1 MNAFDFLGQER
12 IDALKKGGMSDI
24 EIRDYAKN
32 KWLGEQNTPK
42 VTDEPSLNI
51 QNYDENLTNQ
61 ATTDKPAK
69 PQIEA
74 SDAAAQEKDAFSKLG
89 DEIINEINPRASEPR
104 VQNLGADGL
113 PIPQAPIANETASE
127 KSFFQDAYDAVEG
140 FVKGAK
146 KTAKAV
152 YEDSIFGDYGTG
164 AGKDDKAKVDI
175 AKAQNTNGLISTL
188 LQSDDEKAAER
199 KKLQS
204 DYDEIAKK
212 YGYDLGAIVKGENI
226 YFGKT
231 AENGEIKTL
240 DVTPSFTNQIA
251 ANKGEILGSIGA
263 GFLPGGLA
271 AKVGYSAI
279 GAGAGAMRDRAAR
292 SEALGREVDTADM
305 IKRGL
310 QASADDLAAAAVIG
324 GVVKGAQAAYRP
336 ALNATKAT
344 VKAAGDI
351 ADKMPLANLAK
362 NTLKGLPTA
371 NVEGGLNAIK
381 ANSGSAAEE
390 MLQRGE
396 RVGGYSVDNDNLTDL
411 AAIADKPIKFVKE
424 HLAKTADKLRLDAVS
439 EFINNAE
446 GMSVKQKKILDL
458 GLSDTGSVDRILNA
472 VRTDKTGK
480 SAENLAALAKSDVEA
495 LRQIL
500 PSDGEPIK
508 GELSGTLKEYFARV
522 KDDFGAAEDDIAAKL
537 AGKKT
542 TLNSDAIE
550 AAKKEMEKNA
560 DVFYSSAANEKL
572 YETLDGLKNKDFTF
586 EELRNIKTAF
596 NRRATQIYSKENGY
610 FTKVDTSNVGKIID
624 DALLRLLD
632 DDKPL
637 KELYLN
643 ELKKYS
649 RMKRIEDNKIF
660 KNMLDE
666 NIDEY
671 EALDLVLKA
680 VGSQGDLYN
689 GLTKELNKEE
699 LERFES
705 RLLNSAFKSQI
716 WEVGKGEVKTP
727 VFDGVGLEEILRKLP
742 IKSPKAAQ
750 IKDAMTDMAT
760 ARRNVA
766 AVLVK
771 LDESASKAIRPRA
784 GIATTAEGA
793 AKALWINVLKQK
805 AFKYIG
811 KLGDDAALEYHLQEA
826 LKALKLGESLK
837 SVKQNLKN
845 SGIDERVA
853 DAVNTSVKEFEYLS
867 KKMDTSVKFG
877 ENLAKTNP
885 NLYQGLMEYRA
896 IDMPNADVLAYERV
910 ASEVKAKDDIG
921 GEGWT
926 MTDGGAAKTDYVV
939 KTDLAPNARDLSK
952 ITTDEISA
960 DLEYLAGK
968 HPEIFDKP
976 SDVFRL
982 IKEIK
987 ENPTHFFT
995 NNKLDYALIV
1005 NRLENRKIGKLAIDK
1020 QSGEVRHATKVKD
1033 KDLRRL
1039 AKVSKEKSGNTGI
1052 IQTFARS
1059 GSELENRGLGY
1070 QDELIISQ
1078 KGNLVN
1084 EKDDGLRN
1092 SISDI
1097 GDNASRASGRRPSK
1111 ELQIADNFLRPLEL
1125 LKNGDKAGAGKAL
1138 EEALR
1143 EAAKEY
1149 YGQREIG
1156 KSLLYALKPRVW
1168 TEADIKTI
1176 TGDVFAEISKARKR
1190 IENEFNIAPI
1200 KEFGT
1205 NYAEFYRDGDGAIRK
1220 LLKEKNGQ
1228 VAGAFYRKELGDID
1242 LVWGKVWQDE
1252 KGALQGYGLAKIEAK
1267 HPEINARILNDVI
1280 KLGKAEIR
1288 QNEAVRIEKDG
1299 YKIVLKSNWLG
1310 EKTPNKWIVTAYEK
1324 SGETP
1329 SISSDVFTK
1338 GDNLPSTAD
1347 EIIPQNEQNI
1357 AKSAFLKNGNLA
1369 EEENLS
1375 ALRAKIERENNITPI
1390 KDFGINYAE
1399 FYHDGV
1405 GAVNKL
1411 LAEKRGQVAGAFY
1424 RKELGDIDLVW
1435 GNEQIGLNKILSKH
1449 EGDFKE
1455 FGGVASG
1462 LEKIVK
1468 DGRIADK
1475 NGVLT
1480 IFCEQN
1486 GKTYAV
1492 GLSKGW
1498 FGEGDNKW
1506 VITAYEKKNLGGRNE
1521 TLSAYASLSGSKTP
1535 EPTAHNGIIPQNE
1548 NLIDKEILD
1557 DIRAWDDESV
1567 PNENY
1572 AKQIIE
1578 KDGEE
1583 YHVTDKNHNNFSL
1596 EELKDKDNY
1605 TLWGGVVNQ
1614 KMSGKEIKE
1623 FFAKAD
1629 NDIMSEENLAK
1640 GANDGN
1646 QERGRQSGG
1655 DIYRRGNTE
1664 IRGQREG
1671 RSSDDVVSKQ
1681 DGRDDVGGIRG
1692 VNQEAGARSELANDN
1707 PHSLS
1712 SDGDAYADAGGRLP
1726 RGDELR
1732 DRRIHAGYDT
1742 KNAGVDEGGRQA
1754 RVKPED
1760 ERLRS
1765 PFEDFTAKIDENLDL
1780 SKLKEPTKGKDAFSS
1795 ALNEAKILTPSEAAR
1810 VKDYH
1815 IDAPRSYGGEIER
1828 LNENIEAITTL
1839 KELEKSGA
1847 IPTKEQ
1853 QEILSRYNG
1862 WGGLSQAFDENN
1874 PKLGMRSK
1882 AFLDT
1887 LSDEEL
1893 QSAKSSVN
1901 SSFYTPHD
1909 VVERI
1914 YDQIERLGFKGGE
1927 VLEPSV
1933 GIGNFFGLMPR
1944 NLKDASNLT
1953 GVEID
1958 NLTARI
1964 ARKLYPNAQIINE
1977 GYQKFN
1983 PIKKYD
1989 LVISNPPFSSSPIY
2003 DNVRKNLNG
2012 LNMHSYFALKNL
2024 ELTKENGLNV
2034 LVVTHSLADSK
2045 EGFLRSEIDRL
2056 SKIVSAVRLPSN
2068 GFKDTATVTDVFFL
2082 VKRSDE
2088 EIAKGIRGGELNEQ
2102 FLNLAETV
2110 DKNGN
2115 EIEINGLFANN
2126 PRLVMGDSVLQ
2137 SGRFGDE
2144 VAVKIDNRYELAGR
2158 MKRALDETD
2167 ISGVSL
2173 NKGEIVSEPQ
2183 RLIKAYEKY
2192 GTAKGSVFE
2201 HNGKFYKKRGEYET
2215 DELKEY
2221 ELLNLGKDTVEYS
2234 SAYQKRLPERLEEA
2248 KKIVKAV
2255 DGLRETLFKLKS
2267 GELSGDLSDGEL
2279 GKLRSEL
2286 GKRYA
2291 DFKKDFGY
2299 ISNPKIA
2306 KIYEGDPT
2314 YSHLSALEKG
2324 YKREKINGKI
2334 VESAD
2339 RADIFSK
2346 RVLTPYVKP
2355 AKASSIEDAT
2365 KISLNEYGRIDYE
2378 RIGSLLG
2385 KDADAVKK
2393 EILDKKLGFLD
2404 ENGNI
2409 VEKDEF
2415 LSGNVKQKLARLEA
2429 NNEDGSL
2436 SGGIEEIKKVI
2447 PQDIQTA
2454 DIGINAGANWIPKD
2468 VYQKFMRENI
2478 GSDGLTYDKWNGWKV
2493 DGYSTGAADA
2503 NFGVIGEYKQVSAAD
2518 VWEAAMNNT
2527 FLNMDKSVKNASG
2540 VTQTL
2545 RDEKGNLAVKNAIR
2559 DVKRAFEEFVLN
2571 DDEINKR
2578 VGKIYNDLFNTDVLK
2593 SYDGSYLTLPG
2604 KNENINLRT
2613 HQSNAVSRII
2623 TQNNT
2628 LLDHTVGT
2636 GKTYTMISAAME
2648 LRRLKLANKP
2658 LIVAPKAVVEQWG
2671 KEFATLYPN
2680 ANVLTITEF
2689 DAASRKKTVASIS
2702 AGDWDAVILSHDNF
2716 GMLKIKPETEARF
2729 INEEIKELEAYL
2741 TQAKRDGET
2750 GRINVKGLQQSLD
2763 NRRAKLEAINS
2774 AMDKDEAYFEDLG
2787 VDALFVDEAHMYK
2800 NLGFYTK
2807 MNRIKGLG
2815 NAKGSQRAND
2825 MFNKTRILNENGKK
2839 IVFATGTPIVNTI
2852 AELYTMQRY
2861 LGLNELNR
2869 LGITNFDEWAKLY
2882 GKVESNFEIT
2892 PLGKYELK
2900 ERFSS
2905 FVNLPELVKK
2915 YGYFADSID
2924 GNDVKAALESEGK
2937 NFAPP
2942 VEKIRV
2948 LAGRS
2953 KDQTEYMKL
2962 LDERYEALKQKSGK
2976 PQKGDDN
2983 ALSITNDAKKASL
2996 DMRLIDPLA
3005 PDFEGS
3011 KVNLAVKNAIKIYRR
3026 FQGVKGTQLICC
3038 DLSTPKLSQKT
3049 RAKLEALKDKALK
3062 GDEEAA
3068 LKLEEYA
3075 DEGVSLEDSFSVYE
3089 DMREKLIKGGVKE
3102 DEIAFIHDYD
3112 TDVKRKELFEKVN
3125 SGDIRIVFGSTKKI
3139 GTGVNIQKRITALHN
3154 LDVPWTPADL
3164 IQRVGRVERQGNELL
3179 GKIENFN
3186 VKVFDYATENMLDA
3200 MNWQTI
3206 ETKLKFINQLKKG
3219 ESAKRTAED
3228 LSDDVVDAA
3237 TMKALASGNPDIL
3250 KEIELRREIDELNA
3264 DRIRWHKANAAV
3276 NDRAG
3281 YLARQIESLP
3291 GLIADIGKDADS
3303 ILPKDEKN
3311 FFTVG
3316 GKSYEAKQ
3324 REKALTDI
3332 NDALKR
3338 LGENKS
3344 AKIGEYRG
3352 FDVVARKIYLGKY
3365 KISLQNNS
3373 VYELSDDIGL
3383 ATSGFFT
3390 RLDNALN
3397 SVSKE
3402 LNAKKAL
3409 IPAYKKEL
3417 GGLKGA
3423 LKPWGRENELRM
3435 LNKRH
3440 DEIMLRLK
3448 EKE

>member
-1 MNAFDFLGQER
+1 MNAFEFLGQER

-74 SDAAAQEKDAFSKLG
+74 SDAAAQKKDSFSKLG
-89 DEIINEINPRASEPR
+89 DEIINEINPRASEPQA
-104 VQNLGADGL
+104 QNLGADGL
-113 PIPQAPIANETASE
+113 PIPQAPIASETASE

-226 YFGKT
+226 YFVKT

-344 VKAAGDI
+344 LKTADYI
-351 ADKMPLANLAK
+351 ADKIPLVNLAK
-362 NTLKGLPTA
+362 NTLKGIPTA

-381 ANSGSAAEE
+381 SHSRSVAEE

-396 RVGGYSVDNDNLTDL
+396 RVGGYSVDNNNLTDL

-424 HLAKTADKLRLDAVS
+424 HLAKTADKLRLDGVS

-446 GMSVKQKKILDL
+446 GMNVKQKKILDL
-458 GLSDTGSVDRILNA
+458 GLSDTGSAGNILNA
-472 VRTDKTGK
+472 IRADKTGK

-495 LRQIL
+495 IKQIL
-500 PSDGEPIK
+500 PSDGEIAK
-508 GELSGTLKEYFARV
+508 GELSGTLREFFARV
-522 KDDFGAAEDDIAAKL
+522 KDEFGAMEDDISAKL

-542 TLNSDAIE
+542 TLNSDAID
-550 AAKKEMEKNA
+550 AAKKQMDENT
-560 DVFYSSAANEKL
+560 DVFYNADANEKL
-572 YETLDGLKNKDFTF
+572 YKILDGLKNKEFDFNEF
-586 EELRNIKTAF
+586 REFKKSF
-596 NRRATQIYSKENGY
+596 NRQANQIYSKENGY

-624 DALLRLLD
+624 DALFRLLD
-632 DDKPL
+632 NDKPL
-637 KELYLN
+637 KELYLK

-649 RMKRIEDNKIF
+649 EMKNIEAKETF
-660 KNMLDE
+660 QKMLDE
-666 NIDEY
+666 NIDEDKV
-671 EALDLVLKA
+671 LDLILSAEK
-680 VGSQGDLYN
+680 SQGDLYN
-689 GLTKELNKEE
+689 AFVKNLNKEE
-699 LERFES
+699 LERFEG
-705 RLLNSAFKSQI
+705 RILNSAFKSQI

-727 VFDGVGLEEILRKLP
+727 VFDGIGLEEILRKLP

-750 IKDAMTDMAT
+750 IKDAMMDMAI

-766 AVLVK
+766 EVLVA
-771 LDESASKAIRPRA
+771 LDKSASTAIRPRA

-867 KKMDTSVKFG
+867 KKMDTNVKFG

-896 IDMPNADVLAYERV
+896 IDMPKWDVGAYNGRA
-910 ASEVKAKDDIG
+910 ASQ
-921 GEGWT
+921 
-926 MTDGGAAKTDYVV
+926 AAKPEIYEGDGII
-939 KTDLAPNARDLSK
+939 DFSSK
-952 ITTDEISA
+952 IDDDFLRDVKNENLIAGESANKPNFGLGQSGATKSDLNVKVSVEDWVRELSEINNNELSA
-960 DLEYLAGK
+960 NLFVLQNK
-968 HPEIFDKP
+968 HPELFKKP
-976 SDVFRL
+976 ADVYRL
-982 IKEIK
+982 LIEV
-987 ENPTHFFT
+987 EYNRTYFF
-995 NNKLDYALIV
+995 KMIRPDMALMAKILKDGSLAKMAV
-1005 NRLENRKIGKLAIDK
+1005 VKDNGKIGHL
-1020 QSGEVRHATKVKD
+1020 TKSTNKNELD
-1033 KDLRRL
+1033 RLRRINNEEL
-1039 AKVSKEKSGNTGI
+1039 GA
-1052 IQTFARS
+1052 
-1059 GSELENRGLGY
+1059 GSPAPALRRAEN
-1070 QDELIISQ
+1070 I
-1078 KGNLVN
+1078 
-1084 EKDDGLRN
+1084 
-1092 SISDI
+1092 
-1097 GDNASRASGRRPSK
+1097 SGRTDGDGANAHS
-1111 ELQIADNFLRPLEL
+1111 LADESIIPQNEQKVAKSAF
-1125 LKNGDKAGAGKAL
+1125 LKNGNLA
-1138 EEALR
+1138 EEENLSALR
-1143 EAAKEY
+1143 AKIE
-1149 YGQREIG
+1149 RENN
-1156 KSLLYALKPRVW
+1156 
-1168 TEADIKTI
+1168 I
-1176 TGDVFAEISKARKR
+1176 T
-1190 IENEFNIAPI
+1190 PI
-1200 KEFGT
+1200 KDFGT
-1205 NYAEFYRDGDGAIRK
+1205 NYAEFYRDGVGAVNK
-1220 LLKEKNGQ
+1220 LLAEKRGQ

-1252 KGALQGYGLAKIEAK
+1252 KGALQGYGLSKIEAK
-1267 HPEINARILNDVI
+1267 HPEINARILDDVI

-1288 QNEAVRIEKDG
+1288 RNEAVRIEKDG

-1357 AKSAFLKNGNLA
+1357 AKSAFLKNGNLT

-1390 KDFGINYAE
+1390 KDFGTNYAE
-1399 FYHDGV
+1399 FYRDGV

-1424 RKELGDIDLVW
+1424 RKELGDITLPW
-1435 GNEQIGLNKILSKH
+1435 GEVGTGKSDGWGLAKIEKFHPEVLGKLDELIKTLPIKKETDGRFQLENEIYKIGIR
-1449 EGDFKE
+1449 KE
-1455 FGGVASG
+1455 F
-1462 LEKIVK
+1462 
-1468 DGRIADK
+1468 DGYK
-1475 NGVLT
+1475 QNWVLT
-1480 IFCEQN
+1480 AF
-1486 GKTYAV
+1486 
-1492 GLSKGW
+1492 
-1498 FGEGDNKW
+1498 
-1506 VITAYEKKNLGGRNE
+1506 EKD
-1521 TLSAYASLSGSKTP
+1521 SAFASRTDFSKTP
-1535 EPTAHNGIIPQNE
+1535 IKAGAKTAAPSDERIILRNE
-1548 NLIDKEILD
+1548 NLINKEILG

-1583 YHVTDKNHNNFSL
+1583 YHITDRNHNNFSL

-1605 TLWGGVVNQ
+1605 TLWGGVVKQ

-1655 DIYRRGNTE
+1655 DSYRRGNTE
-1664 IRGQREG
+1664 IRGQRES

-1692 VNQEAGARSELANDN
+1692 ANQEAGARSELANDN

-1712 SDGDAYADAGGRLP
+1712 SYGDAYADAGGRLP

-1765 PFEDFTAKIDENLDL
+1765 SFEDFTAKIDENLDL

-1914 YDQIERLGFKGGE
+1914 YDQVERLGFKGGE

-1983 PIKKYD
+1983 PMKKYD

-2102 FLNLAETV
+2102 FLNLAKTV

-2201 HNGKFYKKRGEYET
+2201 HNGKFYKKRGKYET

-2255 DGLRETLFKLKS
+2255 DGLREILFKLKS

-2924 GNDVKAALESEGK
+2924 GNDVKSALEREGK
-2937 NFAPP
+2937 NFTPP

>member
-1 MNAFDFLGQER
+1 MNAFEFLGQER

-74 SDAAAQEKDAFSKLG
+74 SDAAAQKKDSFSKLG
-89 DEIINEINPRASEPR
+89 DEIINEINPRASEPQA
-104 VQNLGADGL
+104 QNLGADGL
-113 PIPQAPIANETASE
+113 PIPQAPIASETASE

-226 YFGKT
+226 YFVKT

-344 VKAAGDI
+344 LKTADYI
-351 ADKMPLANLAK
+351 ADKIPLVNLAK
-362 NTLKGLPTA
+362 NTLKGIPTA

-381 ANSGSAAEE
+381 SHSRSVAEE

-424 HLAKTADKLRLDAVS
+424 HLAKTADKLRLDGVS

-446 GMSVKQKKILDL
+446 GMNVKQKKILDL
-458 GLSDTGSVDRILNA
+458 GLSDTGSAGNILNA
-472 VRTDKTGK
+472 IRADKTGK

-495 LRQIL
+495 IKQIL
-500 PSDGEPIK
+500 PSDGEIAK
-508 GELSGTLKEYFARV
+508 GELSGTLREFFARV
-522 KDDFGAAEDDIAAKL
+522 KDEFGAMEDDISAKL

-542 TLNSDAIE
+542 TLNSDAID
-550 AAKKEMEKNA
+550 AAKKQMDENT
-560 DVFYSSAANEKL
+560 DVFYNADANEKL
-572 YETLDGLKNKDFTF
+572 YKILDGLKNKEFDFNEF
-586 EELRNIKTAF
+586 REFKKSF
-596 NRRATQIYSKENGY
+596 NRQANQIYSKENGY

-624 DALLRLLD
+624 DALFRLLD
-632 DDKPL
+632 NDKPL
-637 KELYLN
+637 KELYLK

-649 RMKRIEDNKIF
+649 EMKNIEAKETF
-660 KNMLDE
+660 QKMLDE
-666 NIDEY
+666 NIDEDKV
-671 EALDLVLKA
+671 LDLILSAEK
-680 VGSQGDLYN
+680 SQGDLYN
-689 GLTKELNKEE
+689 AFVKNLNKEE
-699 LERFES
+699 LERFEG
-705 RLLNSAFKSQI
+705 RILNSAFKSQI

-727 VFDGVGLEEILRKLP
+727 VFDGIGLEEILRKLP

-750 IKDAMTDMAT
+750 IKDAMMDMAI

-766 AVLVK
+766 EVLVK
-771 LDESASKAIRPRA
+771 LDESASTAIRPRA

-1070 QDELIISQ
+1070 QDELIIPQ

-1176 TGDVFAEISKARKR
+1176 AGDVFAEISKARKG

-1205 NYAEFYRDGDGAIRK
+1205 
-1220 LLKEKNGQ
+1220 
-1228 VAGAFYRKELGDID
+1228 
-1242 LVWGKVWQDE
+1242 
-1252 KGALQGYGLAKIEAK
+1252 
-1267 HPEINARILNDVI
+1267 
-1280 KLGKAEIR
+1280 
-1288 QNEAVRIEKDG
+1288 
-1299 YKIVLKSNWLG
+1299 
-1310 EKTPNKWIVTAYEK
+1310 
-1324 SGETP
+1324 
-1329 SISSDVFTK
+1329 
-1338 GDNLPSTAD
+1338 
-1347 EIIPQNEQNI
+1347 
-1357 AKSAFLKNGNLA
+1357 
-1369 EEENLS
+1369 
-1375 ALRAKIERENNITPI
+1375 
-1390 KDFGINYAE
+1390 NYAE

-1424 RKELGDIDLVW
+1424 REELGDIDLVW

-1475 NGVLT
+1475 DGVLT
-1480 IFCEQN
+1480 IFREQN

-1492 GLSKGW
+1492 GLSKRR

-1548 NLIDKEILD
+1548 NLIDKEILG

-1583 YHVTDKNHNNFSL
+1583 YHITDKNHNNFSL

-1655 DIYRRGNTE
+1655 DSYRRGNTE

-1853 QEILSRYNG
+1853 QEVLSRYNG

-1914 YDQIERLGFKGGE
+1914 YDQVERLGFKGGE

-2201 HNGKFYKKRGEYET
+2201 HNGKFYKKRGKYET

-2306 KIYEGDPT
+2306 KIYESDPT

-2334 VESAD
+2334 VESAG

-2527 FLNMDKSVKNASG
+2527 FLNMDKSVKNANG

>member
-1 MNAFDFLGQER
+1 MNAFEFLGQER

-51 QNYDENLTNQ
+51 KNYDENLTNQ

-74 SDAAAQEKDAFSKLG
+74 SDAAAQKKDSFSKLG
-89 DEIINEINPRASEPR
+89 DEIINEINPRASEPQ

-226 YFGKT
+226 YFVKT

-279 GAGAGAMRDRAAR
+279 GAGAGAMRDRAAG

-344 VKAAGDI
+344 LKTADYI
-351 ADKMPLANLAK
+351 ADKIPLVNLAK
-362 NTLKGLPTA
+362 NTLKGIPTA

-381 ANSGSAAEE
+381 SHSRSVAEE

-424 HLAKTADKLRLDAVS
+424 HLAKTADKLRLDGVS

-446 GMSVKQKKILDL
+446 GMNVKQKKILDL
-458 GLSDTGSVDRILNA
+458 GLSDTGSAGNILNA
-472 VRTDKTGK
+472 IRADKTGK

-495 LRQIL
+495 IKQIL
-500 PSDGEPIK
+500 PSDGEIAK
-508 GELSGTLKEYFARV
+508 GELSGTLREFFARV
-522 KDDFGAAEDDIAAKL
+522 KDEFGAMEDDISAKL

-542 TLNSDAIE
+542 TLNSDAID
-550 AAKKEMEKNA
+550 AAKKQMDENT
-560 DVFYSSAANEKL
+560 DVFYNADANEKL
-572 YETLDGLKNKDFTF
+572 YKILDGLKNKEFDFNEF
-586 EELRNIKTAF
+586 REFKKSF
-596 NRRATQIYSKENGY
+596 NRQANQIYSKENGY

-624 DALLRLLD
+624 DALFRLLD
-632 DDKPL
+632 NDKPL
-637 KELYLN
+637 KELYLK

-649 RMKRIEDNKIF
+649 EMKNIEAKETF
-660 KNMLDE
+660 QKMLDE
-666 NIDEY
+666 NIDEDKV
-671 EALDLVLKA
+671 LDLILSAEK
-680 VGSQGDLYN
+680 SQGDLYN
-689 GLTKELNKEE
+689 AFVKNLNKEE
-699 LERFES
+699 LERFEG
-705 RLLNSAFKSQI
+705 RILNSAFKSQI

-727 VFDGVGLEEILRKLP
+727 VFDGIGLEEILRKLP

-750 IKDAMTDMAT
+750 IKDAMMDMAI

-766 AVLVK
+766 EVLVA
-771 LDESASKAIRPRA
+771 LDKSASTAIRPRA

-867 KKMDTSVKFG
+867 KKMDTNVKFG

-896 IDMPNADVLAYERV
+896 IDMPKWDVGAYNGRA
-910 ASEVKAKDDIG
+910 ASQ
-921 GEGWT
+921 
-926 MTDGGAAKTDYVV
+926 AAKPEIYEGDGII
-939 KTDLAPNARDLSK
+939 DFSSK
-952 ITTDEISA
+952 IDDDFLRDVKNENLIAGESANKPNFGLGQSGATKSDLNVKVSVEDWVRELSEINNNELSA
-960 DLEYLAGK
+960 NLFVLQNK
-968 HPEIFDKP
+968 HPELFKKP
-976 SDVFRL
+976 ADVYRL
-982 IKEIK
+982 LIEVKN
-987 ENPTHFFT
+987 NPTYFFK
-995 NNKLDYALIV
+995 NNRPDMALMAKILKDGSLAKMAV
-1005 NRLENRKIGKLAIDK
+1005 VKDNGKIGHL
-1020 QSGEVRHATKVKD
+1020 TKSTNKNELD
-1033 KDLRRL
+1033 RLRRVNNEEL
-1039 AKVSKEKSGNTGI
+1039 GA
-1052 IQTFARS
+1052 
-1059 GSELENRGLGY
+1059 GSPAPALRRAEN
-1070 QDELIISQ
+1070 I
-1078 KGNLVN
+1078 
-1084 EKDDGLRN
+1084 
-1092 SISDI
+1092 
-1097 GDNASRASGRRPSK
+1097 SGR
-1111 ELQIADNFLRPLEL
+1111 
-1125 LKNGDKAGAGKAL
+1125 
-1138 EEALR
+1138 
-1143 EAAKEY
+1143 
-1149 YGQREIG
+1149 
-1156 KSLLYALKPRVW
+1156 
-1168 TEADIKTI
+1168 T
-1176 TGDVFAEISKARKR
+1176 
-1190 IENEFNIAPI
+1190 
-1200 KEFGT
+1200 
-1205 NYAEFYRDGDGAIRK
+1205 DGDGA
-1220 LLKEKNGQ
+1220 
-1228 VAGAFYRKELGDID
+1228 
-1242 LVWGKVWQDE
+1242 
-1252 KGALQGYGLAKIEAK
+1252 
-1267 HPEINARILNDVI
+1267 NAHSL
-1280 KLGKAEIR
+1280 
-1288 QNEAVRIEKDG
+1288 
-1299 YKIVLKSNWLG
+1299 
-1310 EKTPNKWIVTAYEK
+1310 
-1324 SGETP
+1324 
-1329 SISSDVFTK
+1329 
-1338 GDNLPSTAD
+1338 AD
-1347 EIIPQNEQNI
+1347 ESIIPQNEQNI

-1462 LEKIVK
+1462 LGKIVK

-1480 IFCEQN
+1480 IFREQN

-1583 YHVTDKNHNNFSL
+1583 YHITDKNHNNFSL

-1605 TLWGGVVNQ
+1605 TLLGGVVNQ

-1655 DIYRRGNTE
+1655 DSYRRGNTE

-1914 YDQIERLGFKGGE
+1914 YDQVERLGFKGGE

-2102 FLNLAETV
+2102 FLNLAKTV

-2192 GTAKGSVFE
+2192 GTVKGSVFE

-2404 ENGNI
+2404 ENENI

-2882 GKVESNFEIT
+2882 GKVESDFEIT

-2937 NFAPP
+2937 NFTPP

>member
-1 MNAFDFLGQER
+1 MNAFEFLGQER

-104 VQNLGADGL
+104 AQNLGADGL

-324 GVVKGAQAAYRP
+324 GVVKGAQVAYRP

-522 KDDFGAAEDDIAAKL
+522 KDEFGAMEDDISAKL

-542 TLNSDAIE
+542 TLNSDAID

-845 SGIDERVA
+845 IGIDERVA

-1070 QDELIISQ
+1070 QDELIIPQ

-1176 TGDVFAEISKARKR
+1176 AGDVFAEISKARKG

-1205 NYAEFYRDGDGAIRK
+1205 NYAEFY
-1220 LLKEKNGQ
+1220 
-1228 VAGAFYRKELGDID
+1228 
-1242 LVWGKVWQDE
+1242 
-1252 KGALQGYGLAKIEAK
+1252 
-1267 HPEINARILNDVI
+1267 
-1280 KLGKAEIR
+1280 
-1288 QNEAVRIEKDG
+1288 
-1299 YKIVLKSNWLG
+1299 
-1310 EKTPNKWIVTAYEK
+1310 
-1324 SGETP
+1324 
-1329 SISSDVFTK
+1329 
-1338 GDNLPSTAD
+1338 
-1347 EIIPQNEQNI
+1347 
-1357 AKSAFLKNGNLA
+1357 
-1369 EEENLS
+1369 
-1375 ALRAKIERENNITPI
+1375 
-1390 KDFGINYAE
+1390 
-1399 FYHDGV
+1399 HDGI

-1435 GNEQIGLNKILSKH
+1435 GNEQIGLNKILSKR

-1475 NGVLT
+1475 DGVLT
-1480 IFCEQN
+1480 IFREEN

-1492 GLSKGW
+1492 GLSKRR

-1583 YHVTDKNHNNFSL
+1583 YHITDKNHNNFSL

-1605 TLWGGVVNQ
+1605 TLWGGGVNQ

-1655 DIYRRGNTE
+1655 DSYRRGNTE

-1692 VNQEAGARSELANDN
+1692 ANQEAGARSELANDN

-1732 DRRIHAGYDT
+1732 NRRIHAGYDT

-1760 ERLRS
+1760 ERPRS
-1765 PFEDFTAKIDENLDL
+1765 LFEDFTAKIDENLDL
-1780 SKLKEPTKGKDAFSS
+1780 SKLEEPTKGKDAFSS

-1815 IDAPRSYGGEIER
+1815 IDTPRSYGGEIER

-1909 VVERI
+1909 IVERI
-1914 YDQIERLGFKGGE
+1914 YDQVERLGFKGGE

-2034 LVVTHSLADSK
+2034 LVVTHSLADGK
-2045 EGFLRSEIDRL
+2045 DGFLRSEIDRL

-2102 FLNLAETV
+2102 FLNLAKTV

-2404 ENGNI
+2404 ENENI

-2937 NFAPP
+2937 NFTPP

-2996 DMRLIDPLA
+2996 DMRLIEPLA

-3281 YLARQIESLP
+3281 YLTRQIESLP
-3291 GLIADIGKDADS
+3291 GLIADIEKDADS

>member
-1 MNAFDFLGQER
+1 MNAFEFLGQER

-42 VTDEPSLNI
+42 VTDGPSLNI

-74 SDAAAQEKDAFSKLG
+74 SDAAAQEKDAVSKLG
-89 DEIINEINPRASEPR
+89 DEIINEINPRASEPQA
-104 VQNLGADGL
+104 QNLGADGL

-240 DVTPSFTNQIA
+240 DFTPSFTNQIA

-351 ADKMPLANLAK
+351 ADKIPLVNLAK
-362 NTLKGLPTA
+362 NTLKGIPTA

-381 ANSGSAAEE
+381 SHSRSVADE

-424 HLAKTADKLRLDAVS
+424 HLAKTADKLRLDGVS

-446 GMSVKQKKILDL
+446 GMNVKQKKILDL
-458 GLSDTGSVDRILNA
+458 GLSDTGSAGNLLSA
-472 VRTDKTGK
+472 VRADKTGK

-522 KDDFGAAEDDIAAKL
+522 KDDFGAAEDDIAARL
-537 AGKKT
+537 GDKKT
-542 TLNSDAIE
+542 TLNSDAID

-560 DVFYSSAANEKL
+560 DVFYNADANEKL

-867 KKMDTSVKFG
+867 KKMDTNVKFG

-885 NLYQGLMEYRA
+885 NLYQWLMEYRA
-896 IDMPNADVLAYERV
+896 IDMPKWDVGAYNGRA
-910 ASEVKAKDDIG
+910 ASQ
-921 GEGWT
+921 
-926 MTDGGAAKTDYVV
+926 AAKPEIYEGDGII
-939 KTDLAPNARDLSK
+939 DFSSK
-952 ITTDEISA
+952 IDDDFLRDVKNENLIAGESANKPNFGLGQSGATKSDLNVKVSVEDWVRELSEINNNELSA
-960 DLEYLAGK
+960 NLFVLQNK
-968 HPEIFDKP
+968 HPELFKKP
-976 SDVFRL
+976 ADVYRL
-982 IKEIK
+982 LIEVKN
-987 ENPTHFFT
+987 NPTYFFK
-995 NNKLDYALIV
+995 NNRPDMALMAKILKDGSLAKMAV
-1005 NRLENRKIGKLAIDK
+1005 VKDNGKIGHL
-1020 QSGEVRHATKVKD
+1020 TKSTNKNELD
-1033 KDLRRL
+1033 RLRRVNNEEL
-1039 AKVSKEKSGNTGI
+1039 GA
-1052 IQTFARS
+1052 
-1059 GSELENRGLGY
+1059 GSPAPALRRAEN
-1070 QDELIISQ
+1070 I
-1078 KGNLVN
+1078 
-1084 EKDDGLRN
+1084 
-1092 SISDI
+1092 
-1097 GDNASRASGRRPSK
+1097 SGR
-1111 ELQIADNFLRPLEL
+1111 
-1125 LKNGDKAGAGKAL
+1125 
-1138 EEALR
+1138 
-1143 EAAKEY
+1143 
-1149 YGQREIG
+1149 
-1156 KSLLYALKPRVW
+1156 
-1168 TEADIKTI
+1168 T
-1176 TGDVFAEISKARKR
+1176 
-1190 IENEFNIAPI
+1190 
-1200 KEFGT
+1200 
-1205 NYAEFYRDGDGAIRK
+1205 DGDGA
-1220 LLKEKNGQ
+1220 
-1228 VAGAFYRKELGDID
+1228 
-1242 LVWGKVWQDE
+1242 
-1252 KGALQGYGLAKIEAK
+1252 
-1267 HPEINARILNDVI
+1267 NAHSL
-1280 KLGKAEIR
+1280 
-1288 QNEAVRIEKDG
+1288 
-1299 YKIVLKSNWLG
+1299 
-1310 EKTPNKWIVTAYEK
+1310 
-1324 SGETP
+1324 
-1329 SISSDVFTK
+1329 
-1338 GDNLPSTAD
+1338 AD
-1347 EIIPQNEQNI
+1347 ESIIPQNEQKV
-1357 AKSAFLKNGNLA
+1357 AKSAFLKNGNLT

-1390 KDFGINYAE
+1390 KDFGTNYAE

-1411 LAEKRGQVAGAFY
+1411 LVEKRGQVAGAFY

-1480 IFCEQN
+1480 IFREQN

-1548 NLIDKEILD
+1548 NLIDKEILG

-1572 AKQIIE
+1572 AKQSIE

-1583 YHVTDKNHNNFSL
+1583 YHITDKNHNNFSL

-1655 DIYRRGNTE
+1655 DSYRRGNTE

-1914 YDQIERLGFKGGE
+1914 YDQVERLGFKGGE

-2192 GTAKGSVFE
+2192 GTVKGSVFE

-2286 GKRYA
+2286 GRRYA

-2404 ENGNI
+2404 ENENI

-2415 LSGNVKQKLARLEA
+2415 LSGNVKQKLALLEA

-2937 NFAPP
+2937 NFTPP

-2996 DMRLIDPLA
+2996 DMRLIEPLA

-3281 YLARQIESLP
+3281 YLTRQIESLP
-3291 GLIADIGKDADS
+3291 GLIADIEKDADS

-3417 GGLKGA
+3417 GGLKGRFKA
-3423 LKPWGRENELRM
+3423 VGQR
-3435 LNKRH
+3435 KRIK
-3440 DEIMLRLK
+3440 DAK
-3448 EKE
+3448 

>member
-42 VTDEPSLNI
+42 VTDGLSLNI

-89 DEIINEINPRASEPR
+89 DEIINEINPRASEPQA
-104 VQNLGADGL
+104 QNLGADGL
-113 PIPQAPIANETASE
+113 PIPQAPIASETASE

-310 QASADDLAAAAVIG
+310 QAGADDLAAAAVIG

-336 ALNATKAT
+336 TLNATKAT
-344 VKAAGDI
+344 LKTADYI
-351 ADKMPLANLAK
+351 ADKMPLVNLAK
-362 NTLKGLPTA
+362 NTLKGIPTA

-522 KDDFGAAEDDIAAKL
+522 KDDFGAAEDDIAARL
-537 AGKKT
+537 GDKKT
-542 TLNSDAIE
+542 MLNSDAID
-550 AAKKEMEKNA
+550 AAKKEMEKNT

-632 DDKPL
+632 DDKTL

-1070 QDELIISQ
+1070 QDEFIIPQ

-1176 TGDVFAEISKARKR
+1176 AGDVFAEISKARKG

-1205 NYAEFYRDGDGAIRK
+1205 
-1220 LLKEKNGQ
+1220 
-1228 VAGAFYRKELGDID
+1228 
-1242 LVWGKVWQDE
+1242 
-1252 KGALQGYGLAKIEAK
+1252 
-1267 HPEINARILNDVI
+1267 
-1280 KLGKAEIR
+1280 
-1288 QNEAVRIEKDG
+1288 
-1299 YKIVLKSNWLG
+1299 
-1310 EKTPNKWIVTAYEK
+1310 
-1324 SGETP
+1324 
-1329 SISSDVFTK
+1329 
-1338 GDNLPSTAD
+1338 
-1347 EIIPQNEQNI
+1347 
-1357 AKSAFLKNGNLA
+1357 
-1369 EEENLS
+1369 
-1375 ALRAKIERENNITPI
+1375 
-1390 KDFGINYAE
+1390 NYAE

-1435 GNEQIGLNKILSKH
+1435 GNEQIGLNKILSKR

-1468 DGRIADK
+1468 EGRIADK
-1475 NGVLT
+1475 DGVLT
-1480 IFCEQN
+1480 IFREQN

-1583 YHVTDKNHNNFSL
+1583 YHITDKNHNNFSL

-1646 QERGRQSGG
+1646 QKRGRQSGG
-1655 DIYRRGNTE
+1655 DSYRRGNTE
-1664 IRGQREG
+1664 IRGQRES

-1692 VNQEAGARSELANDN
+1692 ANQEAGARSELANDN

-1732 DRRIHAGYDT
+1732 NRRIHAGYDT

-1760 ERLRS
+1760 ERPRS
-1765 PFEDFTAKIDENLDL
+1765 LFEDFTAKIDENLDL
-1780 SKLKEPTKGKDAFSS
+1780 SKLEEPTKGKDAFSS

-1815 IDAPRSYGGEIER
+1815 IDTPRSYGGEIER

-1914 YDQIERLGFKGGE
+1914 YDQVERLGFKGGE

-2034 LVVTHSLADSK
+2034 LVVTHSLADGK
-2045 EGFLRSEIDRL
+2045 DGFLRSEIDRL

-2102 FLNLAETV
+2102 FLNLAKTV

-2115 EIEINGLFANN
+2115 EMEINGLFANN

-2192 GTAKGSVFE
+2192 GTMKGSVFE
-2201 HNGKFYKKRGEYET
+2201 HNGKFYKKWGKYET

-2299 ISNPKIA
+2299 ISNPKIS

-2324 YKREKINGKI
+2324 YKREKIDGKI

-2385 KDADAVKK
+2385 KDADTVKK

-2404 ENGNI
+2404 ENENI

-2436 SGGIEEIKKVI
+2436 SDSIEEIKKVI

-2478 GSDGLTYDKWNGWKV
+2478 GGDGLTYDKWNGWKV

-2937 NFAPP
+2937 NFTPP

>member
-1 MNAFDFLGQER
+1 MNAFEFLGQER

-74 SDAAAQEKDAFSKLG
+74 SDAAAQKKDSFSKLG
-89 DEIINEINPRASEPR
+89 DEIINEINPRASEPQA
-104 VQNLGADGL
+104 QNLGADGL
-113 PIPQAPIANETASE
+113 PIPQAPIASETASE

-226 YFGKT
+226 YFVKT

-344 VKAAGDI
+344 LKTADYI
-351 ADKMPLANLAK
+351 ADKIPLVNLAK
-362 NTLKGLPTA
+362 NTLKGIPTA

-381 ANSGSAAEE
+381 SHSRSVAEE

-424 HLAKTADKLRLDAVS
+424 HLAKTADKLRLDGVS

-446 GMSVKQKKILDL
+446 GMNVKQKKILDL
-458 GLSDTGSVDRILNA
+458 GLSDTGSAGNILNA
-472 VRTDKTGK
+472 IRADKTGK

-495 LRQIL
+495 IKQIL

-522 KDDFGAAEDDIAAKL
+522 KDEFGAMEDDISAKL

-542 TLNSDAIE
+542 TLNSDAID
-550 AAKKEMEKNA
+550 AAKKQMDENT
-560 DVFYSSAANEKL
+560 DVFYNADANEKL
-572 YETLDGLKNKDFTF
+572 YKILDGLKNKEFDFNEF
-586 EELRNIKTAF
+586 REFKKSF
-596 NRRATQIYSKENGY
+596 NRQANQIYSKENGY

-624 DALLRLLD
+624 DALFRLLD
-632 DDKPL
+632 NDKPL
-637 KELYLN
+637 KELYLK

-649 RMKRIEDNKIF
+649 EMKNIEAKETF
-660 KNMLDE
+660 QKMLDE
-666 NIDEY
+666 NIDEDKV
-671 EALDLVLKA
+671 LDLILSAEK
-680 VGSQGDLYN
+680 SQGDLYN
-689 GLTKELNKEE
+689 AFVKNLNKEE
-699 LERFES
+699 LERFEG
-705 RLLNSAFKSQI
+705 RILNSAFKSQI

-727 VFDGVGLEEILRKLP
+727 VFDGIGLEEILRKLP

-750 IKDAMTDMAT
+750 IKDAMMDMAI

-766 AVLVK
+766 EVLVA
-771 LDESASKAIRPRA
+771 LDKSASTAIRPRA

-811 KLGDDAALEYHLQEA
+811 GLGNDAALEYHLQEA

-867 KKMDTSVKFG
+867 KKMDTNVKFG

-885 NLYQGLMEYRA
+885 NLYHGLMEYRA
-896 IDMPNADVLAYERV
+896 IDMPKWDAGAYNGRA
-910 ASEVKAKDDIG
+910 ASQ
-921 GEGWT
+921 
-926 MTDGGAAKTDYVV
+926 AAKPEIYEGDGII
-939 KTDLAPNARDLSK
+939 DFSSK
-952 ITTDEISA
+952 IDDDFLRDVKNENLISGESANKPNFGLGQSGATKSDLNVKVSVEDWVRELSEINNNELSA
-960 DLEYLAGK
+960 NLFVLQNK
-968 HPEIFDKP
+968 HPELFKKP
-976 SDVFRL
+976 ADVYRL
-982 IKEIK
+982 LNEVKN
-987 ENPTHFFT
+987 NPTYFFK
-995 NNKLDYALIV
+995 NNRPDMALMAKILKDGSLAKMAV
-1005 NRLENRKIGKLAIDK
+1005 VKDNGKIGHL
-1020 QSGEVRHATKVKD
+1020 TKSTNKNELD
-1033 KDLRRL
+1033 RLRRVNSEEL
-1039 AKVSKEKSGNTGI
+1039 GA
-1052 IQTFARS
+1052 
-1059 GSELENRGLGY
+1059 GSPAPALRRAEN
-1070 QDELIISQ
+1070 I
-1078 KGNLVN
+1078 
-1084 EKDDGLRN
+1084 
-1092 SISDI
+1092 
-1097 GDNASRASGRRPSK
+1097 SGR
-1111 ELQIADNFLRPLEL
+1111 
-1125 LKNGDKAGAGKAL
+1125 
-1138 EEALR
+1138 
-1143 EAAKEY
+1143 
-1149 YGQREIG
+1149 
-1156 KSLLYALKPRVW
+1156 
-1168 TEADIKTI
+1168 T
-1176 TGDVFAEISKARKR
+1176 
-1190 IENEFNIAPI
+1190 
-1200 KEFGT
+1200 
-1205 NYAEFYRDGDGAIRK
+1205 DGDGA
-1220 LLKEKNGQ
+1220 
-1228 VAGAFYRKELGDID
+1228 
-1242 LVWGKVWQDE
+1242 
-1252 KGALQGYGLAKIEAK
+1252 
-1267 HPEINARILNDVI
+1267 NAHSL
-1280 KLGKAEIR
+1280 
-1288 QNEAVRIEKDG
+1288 
-1299 YKIVLKSNWLG
+1299 
-1310 EKTPNKWIVTAYEK
+1310 
-1324 SGETP
+1324 
-1329 SISSDVFTK
+1329 
-1338 GDNLPSTAD
+1338 AD
-1347 EIIPQNEQNI
+1347 ESIIPQNEQNI

-1390 KDFGINYAE
+1390 KDFGTNYAE

-1411 LAEKRGQVAGAFY
+1411 LAEKKGQVAGAFY

-1468 DGRIADK
+1468 EGRIADK
-1475 NGVLT
+1475 DGVLT
-1480 IFCEQN
+1480 IFREQN

-1492 GLSKGW
+1492 GLSKRR

-1765 PFEDFTAKIDENLDL
+1765 PFEDFTAKIDKNLDL

-2088 EIAKGIRGGELNEQ
+2088 EIAKGIRGGELNER
-2102 FLNLAETV
+2102 FLNLAKTV

-2192 GTAKGSVFE
+2192 GTMKGSVFE
-2201 HNGKFYKKRGEYET
+2201 HNGKFYKKRGKYET

-2299 ISNPKIA
+2299 ISNPKIS

-2404 ENGNI
+2404 ENENI

-2937 NFAPP
+2937 NFTPP

-3324 REKALTDI
+3324 REKALADI

-3417 GGLKGA
+3417 GDLKGA

>member
-1 MNAFDFLGQER
+1 MNAFEFLGQER

-74 SDAAAQEKDAFSKLG
+74 SDAAAQKKDSFSKLG
-89 DEIINEINPRASEPR
+89 DEIINEINPRASEPQA
-104 VQNLGADGL
+104 QNLGADGL
-113 PIPQAPIANETASE
+113 PIPQAPIASETASE

-226 YFGKT
+226 YFVKT

-344 VKAAGDI
+344 LKTADYI
-351 ADKMPLANLAK
+351 ADKIPLVNLAK
-362 NTLKGLPTA
+362 NTLKGIPTA

-381 ANSGSAAEE
+381 SHSRSVAEE

-424 HLAKTADKLRLDAVS
+424 HLAKTADKLRLDGVS

-446 GMSVKQKKILDL
+446 GMNVKQKKILDL
-458 GLSDTGSVDRILNA
+458 GLSDTGSAGNILNA
-472 VRTDKTGK
+472 IRADKTGK

-495 LRQIL
+495 IKQIL
-500 PSDGEPIK
+500 PSDGEIAK
-508 GELSGTLKEYFARV
+508 GELSGTLREFFARV
-522 KDDFGAAEDDIAAKL
+522 KDEFGAMEDDISAKL

-542 TLNSDAIE
+542 TLNSDAID
-550 AAKKEMEKNA
+550 AAKKQMDENT
-560 DVFYSSAANEKL
+560 DVFYNADANEKL
-572 YETLDGLKNKDFTF
+572 YKILDGLKNKEFDFNEF
-586 EELRNIKTAF
+586 REFKKSF
-596 NRRATQIYSKENGY
+596 NRQANQIYSKENGY

-624 DALLRLLD
+624 DALFRLLD
-632 DDKPL
+632 NDKPL
-637 KELYLN
+637 KELYLK

-649 RMKRIEDNKIF
+649 EMKNIEAKETF
-660 KNMLDE
+660 QKMLDE
-666 NIDEY
+666 NIDEDKV
-671 EALDLVLKA
+671 LDLILSAEK
-680 VGSQGDLYN
+680 SQGDLYN
-689 GLTKELNKEE
+689 AFVKNLNKEE
-699 LERFES
+699 LERFEG
-705 RLLNSAFKSQI
+705 RILNSAFKSQI

-727 VFDGVGLEEILRKLP
+727 VFDGIGLEEILRKLP

-750 IKDAMTDMAT
+750 IKDAMMDMAI

-766 AVLVK
+766 EVLVA
-771 LDESASKAIRPRA
+771 LDKSASTAIRPRA

-867 KKMDTSVKFG
+867 KKMDTNVKFG

-896 IDMPNADVLAYERV
+896 IDMPKWDVGAYNGRA
-910 ASEVKAKDDIG
+910 ASQ
-921 GEGWT
+921 
-926 MTDGGAAKTDYVV
+926 AAKPEIYEGDGII
-939 KTDLAPNARDLSK
+939 DFSSK
-952 ITTDEISA
+952 IDDDFLRDVKNENLIAGESANKPNFGLGQSGATKSDLNVKVSVEDWVRELSEINNNELSA
-960 DLEYLAGK
+960 NLFVLQNK
-968 HPEIFDKP
+968 HPELFKKP
-976 SDVFRL
+976 ADVYRL
-982 IKEIK
+982 LIEVKN
-987 ENPTHFFT
+987 NPTYFFK
-995 NNKLDYALIV
+995 NNRPDMALMAKILKDGSLAKMAV
-1005 NRLENRKIGKLAIDK
+1005 VKDNGKIGHL
-1020 QSGEVRHATKVKD
+1020 TKSTNKNELD
-1033 KDLRRL
+1033 RLRRVNNEEL
-1039 AKVSKEKSGNTGI
+1039 GA
-1052 IQTFARS
+1052 
-1059 GSELENRGLGY
+1059 GSPAPALRRAEN
-1070 QDELIISQ
+1070 I
-1078 KGNLVN
+1078 
-1084 EKDDGLRN
+1084 
-1092 SISDI
+1092 
-1097 GDNASRASGRRPSK
+1097 SGR
-1111 ELQIADNFLRPLEL
+1111 
-1125 LKNGDKAGAGKAL
+1125 
-1138 EEALR
+1138 
-1143 EAAKEY
+1143 
-1149 YGQREIG
+1149 
-1156 KSLLYALKPRVW
+1156 
-1168 TEADIKTI
+1168 T
-1176 TGDVFAEISKARKR
+1176 
-1190 IENEFNIAPI
+1190 
-1200 KEFGT
+1200 
-1205 NYAEFYRDGDGAIRK
+1205 DGDGA
-1220 LLKEKNGQ
+1220 
-1228 VAGAFYRKELGDID
+1228 
-1242 LVWGKVWQDE
+1242 
-1252 KGALQGYGLAKIEAK
+1252 
-1267 HPEINARILNDVI
+1267 NAHSL
-1280 KLGKAEIR
+1280 
-1288 QNEAVRIEKDG
+1288 
-1299 YKIVLKSNWLG
+1299 
-1310 EKTPNKWIVTAYEK
+1310 
-1324 SGETP
+1324 
-1329 SISSDVFTK
+1329 
-1338 GDNLPSTAD
+1338 AD
-1347 EIIPQNEQNI
+1347 ESIIPQNEQNI

-1480 IFCEQN
+1480 IFREQN

-1583 YHVTDKNHNNFSL
+1583 YHITDKNHNNFSL

-1655 DIYRRGNTE
+1655 DSYRRGNTE

-1765 PFEDFTAKIDENLDL
+1765 PFEDFTAKIDKNLDL
-1780 SKLKEPTKGKDAFSS
+1780 SKLEEPTKGKDAFSS
-1795 ALNEAKILTPSEAAR
+1795 ASNEAKILTPSEAAR

-1914 YDQIERLGFKGGE
+1914 YDQVERLGFKGGE

-2102 FLNLAETV
+2102 FLNLAKTV

-2192 GTAKGSVFE
+2192 GTVKGGVFE

-2299 ISNPKIA
+2299 ISNPKIS

-2324 YKREKINGKI
+2324 YKREKIDGKI

-2385 KDADAVKK
+2385 KDADTVKK

-2404 ENGNI
+2404 ENENI

-2436 SGGIEEIKKVI
+2436 SDSIEEIKKVI

-2478 GSDGLTYDKWNGWKV
+2478 GGDGLTYDKWNGWKV

-2937 NFAPP
+2937 NFTPP

>member
-1 MNAFDFLGQER
+1 MNAFNFLGQER

-104 VQNLGADGL
+104 AQNLGADGL
-113 PIPQAPIANETASE
+113 PIPQAPIASETASE

-324 GVVKGAQAAYRP
+324 GVVKGAEAAYRP

-344 VKAAGDI
+344 VKAADYI
-351 ADKMPLANLAK
+351 TDKMPLVNLAK
-362 NTLKGLPTA
+362 NTLKGIPTA

-381 ANSGSAAEE
+381 SHSRSVAEE

-424 HLAKTADKLRLDAVS
+424 HLAKTADKLRLDGVS

-446 GMSVKQKKILDL
+446 GMNVKQKKILDL
-458 GLSDTGSVDRILNA
+458 GLSDTGSAGNILNA
-472 VRTDKTGK
+472 IRADKTGK

-495 LRQIL
+495 IKQIL
-500 PSDGEPIK
+500 PSDGEIAK
-508 GELSGTLKEYFARV
+508 GELSGTLREFFARV
-522 KDDFGAAEDDIAAKL
+522 KDEFGAMEDDISAKL

-542 TLNSDAIE
+542 TLNSDAID
-550 AAKKEMEKNA
+550 AAKKQMDENT
-560 DVFYSSAANEKL
+560 DVFYNADANEKL
-572 YETLDGLKNKDFTF
+572 YKILDGLKNKEFDFNEF
-586 EELRNIKTAF
+586 REFKKSF
-596 NRRATQIYSKENGY
+596 NRQANQIYSKENGY

-624 DALLRLLD
+624 DALFRLLD
-632 DDKPL
+632 NDKPL
-637 KELYLN
+637 KELYLK

-649 RMKRIEDNKIF
+649 EMKNIEAKETF
-660 KNMLDE
+660 QKMLDE
-666 NIDEY
+666 NIDEDKV
-671 EALDLVLKA
+671 LDLILSAEK
-680 VGSQGDLYN
+680 SQGDLYN
-689 GLTKELNKEE
+689 AFVKNLNKEE
-699 LERFES
+699 LERFEG
-705 RLLNSAFKSQI
+705 RILNSAFKSQI

-727 VFDGVGLEEILRKLP
+727 VFDGIGLEEILRKLP

-750 IKDAMTDMAT
+750 IKDAMMDMAI

-766 AVLVK
+766 EVLVA
-771 LDESASKAIRPRA
+771 LDKSASTAIRPRA

-867 KKMDTSVKFG
+867 KKMDTNVKFG

-896 IDMPNADVLAYERV
+896 IDMPKWD
-910 ASEVKAKDDIG
+910 ASG
-921 GEGWT
+921 
-926 MTDGGAAKTDYVV
+926 YNSR
-939 KTDLAPNARDLSK
+939 APRQ
-952 ITTDEISA
+952 
-960 DLEYLAGK
+960 
-968 HPEIFDKP
+968 HP
-976 SDVFRL
+976 S
-982 IKEIK
+982 
-987 ENPTHFFT
+987 
-995 NNKLDYALIV
+995 
-1005 NRLENRKIGKLAIDK
+1005 
-1020 QSGEVRHATKVKD
+1020 
-1033 KDLRRL
+1033 
-1039 AKVSKEKSGNTGI
+1039 
-1052 IQTFARS
+1052 ARS
-1059 GSELENRGLGY
+1059 
-1070 QDELIISQ
+1070 
-1078 KGNLVN
+1078 
-1084 EKDDGLRN
+1084 
-1092 SISDI
+1092 
-1097 GDNASRASGRRPSK
+1097 
-1111 ELQIADNFLRPLEL
+1111 
-1125 LKNGDKAGAGKAL
+1125 
-1138 EEALR
+1138 
-1143 EAAKEY
+1143 
-1149 YGQREIG
+1149 
-1156 KSLLYALKPRVW
+1156 
-1168 TEADIKTI
+1168 
-1176 TGDVFAEISKARKR
+1176 
-1190 IENEFNIAPI
+1190 
-1200 KEFGT
+1200 T
-1205 NYAEFYRDGDGAIRK
+1205 N
-1220 LLKEKNGQ
+1220 
-1228 VAGAFYRKELGDID
+1228 
-1242 LVWGKVWQDE
+1242 
-1252 KGALQGYGLAKIEAK
+1252 
-1267 HPEINARILNDVI
+1267 
-1280 KLGKAEIR
+1280 
-1288 QNEAVRIEKDG
+1288 
-1299 YKIVLKSNWLG
+1299 
-1310 EKTPNKWIVTAYEK
+1310 
-1324 SGETP
+1324 
-1329 SISSDVFTK
+1329 
-1338 GDNLPSTAD
+1338 D

-1357 AKSAFLKNGNLA
+1357 AKSAFLKNGNLT

-1390 KDFGINYAE
+1390 KDFGTNYAE

-1424 RKELGDIDLVW
+1424 RKELGDITLPW
-1435 GNEQIGLNKILSKH
+1435 GEVGTGKSDGWGLAKIEKFHPEVLGKLDELIKTLPIKKETDGRFQLENEIYKIGIR
-1449 EGDFKE
+1449 KE
-1455 FGGVASG
+1455 F
-1462 LEKIVK
+1462 
-1468 DGRIADK
+1468 DGYK
-1475 NGVLT
+1475 QNWVLT
-1480 IFCEQN
+1480 AF
-1486 GKTYAV
+1486 
-1492 GLSKGW
+1492 
-1498 FGEGDNKW
+1498 
-1506 VITAYEKKNLGGRNE
+1506 EKD
-1521 TLSAYASLSGSKTP
+1521 SAFASRTDFSKTP
-1535 EPTAHNGIIPQNE
+1535 IKAGAKTAAPSDERIILRNE
-1548 NLIDKEILD
+1548 NLINKEILG

-1583 YHVTDKNHNNFSL
+1583 YHITDRNHNNFSL

-1605 TLWGGVVNQ
+1605 TLWGGVVKQ

-1655 DIYRRGNTE
+1655 DSYRRGNTE
-1664 IRGQREG
+1664 IRGQRES

-1692 VNQEAGARSELANDN
+1692 ANQEAGARSELANDN

-1795 ALNEAKILTPSEAAR
+1795 ALNEAKILAPSEAAR

-1914 YDQIERLGFKGGE
+1914 YDQVERLGFKGGE

-2102 FLNLAETV
+2102 FLNLAKTV

-2192 GTAKGSVFE
+2192 GTVKGSVFE
-2201 HNGKFYKKRGEYET
+2201 HNGKFYKKWGKYET

-2385 KDADAVKK
+2385 KNADAVKK

-2404 ENGNI
+2404 ENKNI

-2689 DAASRKKTVASIS
+2689 DAASRKKTIASIS

-2924 GNDVKAALESEGK
+2924 GNDVKSALEREGK
-2937 NFAPP
+2937 NFTPP

-2996 DMRLIDPLA
+2996 DMRLIEPLA

>member
-1 MNAFDFLGQER
+1 MNAFEFLGQER

-61 ATTDKPAK
+61 TTTDKPAK

-89 DEIINEINPRASEPR
+89 DDIINEINPRASEPQA
-104 VQNLGADGL
+104 QNLGADGL
-113 PIPQAPIANETASE
+113 PIPQAPIASETASK

-152 YEDSIFGDYGTG
+152 YEDSILGDYGTG

-212 YGYDLGAIVKGENI
+212 YGYDLGAIVKGEKI

-344 VKAAGDI
+344 LKTADYI
-351 ADKMPLANLAK
+351 ADKIPLVNLAK
-362 NTLKGLPTA
+362 NTLKGIPTA

-381 ANSGSAAEE
+381 SHSRSVADE

-424 HLAKTADKLRLDAVS
+424 HLAKTADKLRLDGVS

-446 GMSVKQKKILDL
+446 GMNVKQKKILDL
-458 GLSDTGSVDRILNA
+458 GLSDTGSAGNLLSA
-472 VRTDKTGK
+472 VRADKTGK

-522 KDDFGAAEDDIAAKL
+522 KDEFGAMEDDIGAKL

-550 AAKKEMEKNA
+550 AAKKEMEKKT
-560 DVFYSSAANEKL
+560 DVFYNADANEKL
-572 YETLDGLKNKDFTF
+572 YKILDGLKNKEFDFNEF
-586 EELRNIKTAF
+586 REFKKSF
-596 NRRATQIYSKENGY
+596 NRQANQIYSKENGY

-649 RMKRIEDNKIF
+649 EMKKIEANETFQKT
-660 KNMLDE
+660 LDE
-666 NIDEY
+666 NIDEDKV
-671 EALDLVLKA
+671 LDLVLKA

-699 LERFES
+699 LERFEG
-705 RLLNSAFKSQI
+705 RILNSAFKSQI
-716 WEVGKGEVKTP
+716 REVGKGEVKTP

-750 IKDAMTDMAT
+750 IKDAMKDMAI

-771 LDESASKAIRPRA
+771 LDEEASKTVRPHA
-784 GIATTAEGA
+784 GIATTLEGA
-793 AKALWINVLKQK
+793 GRTGMINALRLKV
-805 AFKYIG
+805 FKYIG
-811 KLGDDAALEYHLQEA
+811 GLGNDAALEYHLQEA

-867 KKMDTSVKFG
+867 KKMDTNVKFG

-885 NLYQGLMEYRA
+885 NLYHGLMEYRA
-896 IDMPNADVLAYERV
+896 IDMPKWDAGAYNGHSIIRPDEPGIGQGGLKNDYAQIIKNIASDRNIALRLDPGADVLAI
-910 ASEVKAKDDIG
+910 VKDFSKPIKTPIFTSKISVDKMLNHLADKADGNRRLEYINLVKPTLENPLFITQEIVNGAQRFRFFKTFIDEKDKVIKFLNVVEDKN
-921 GEGWT
+921 GELLEIT
-926 MTDGGAAKTDYVV
+926 ATPIKN
-939 KTDLAPNARDLSK
+939 TDLKNLLKGKIIWGGDALSDLSSPR
-952 ITTDEISA
+952 T
-960 DLEYLAGK
+960 
-968 HPEIFDKP
+968 
-976 SDVFRL
+976 
-982 IKEIK
+982 
-987 ENPTHFFT
+987 
-995 NNKLDYALIV
+995 
-1005 NRLENRKIGKLAIDK
+1005 
-1020 QSGEVRHATKVKD
+1020 
-1033 KDLRRL
+1033 
-1039 AKVSKEKSGNTGI
+1039 AK
-1052 IQTFARS
+1052 R
-1059 GSELENRGLGY
+1059 GSEA
-1070 QDELIISQ
+1070 D
-1078 KGNLVN
+1078 
-1084 EKDDGLRN
+1084 RN
-1092 SISDI
+1092 
-1097 GDNASRASGRRPSK
+1097 
-1111 ELQIADNFLRPLEL
+1111 
-1125 LKNGDKAGAGKAL
+1125 
-1138 EEALR
+1138 
-1143 EAAKEY
+1143 
-1149 YGQREIG
+1149 
-1156 KSLLYALKPRVW
+1156 
-1168 TEADIKTI
+1168 
-1176 TGDVFAEISKARKR
+1176 
-1190 IENEFNIAPI
+1190 
-1200 KEFGT
+1200 
-1205 NYAEFYRDGDGAIRK
+1205 
-1220 LLKEKNGQ
+1220 
-1228 VAGAFYRKELGDID
+1228 
-1242 LVWGKVWQDE
+1242 
-1252 KGALQGYGLAKIEAK
+1252 
-1267 HPEINARILNDVI
+1267 
-1280 KLGKAEIR
+1280 
-1288 QNEAVRIEKDG
+1288 
-1299 YKIVLKSNWLG
+1299 
-1310 EKTPNKWIVTAYEK
+1310 
-1324 SGETP
+1324 
-1329 SISSDVFTK
+1329 
-1338 GDNLPSTAD
+1338 
-1347 EIIPQNEQNI
+1347 IIPQNEQNI

-1390 KDFGINYAE
+1390 KDFGTNYAE
-1399 FYHDGV
+1399 FYHDGI

-1468 DGRIADK
+1468 EGRIADK
-1475 NGVLT
+1475 DGVLT
-1480 IFCEQN
+1480 IFREQN

-1492 GLSKGW
+1492 GLSKGR

-1548 NLIDKEILD
+1548 NLIDKEILG

-1583 YHVTDKNHNNFSL
+1583 YHITDKNHNNFSL

-1655 DIYRRGNTE
+1655 DSYRRGNTE

-1914 YDQIERLGFKGGE
+1914 YDQVERLGFKGGE

-2102 FLNLAETV
+2102 FLNLAKTV

-2192 GTAKGSVFE
+2192 GTMKGSVFE

-2267 GELSGDLSDGEL
+2267 GELSGELSDGEL

-2324 YKREKINGKI
+2324 YKREKIDGKI

-2339 RADIFSK
+2339 RADIFNK

-2378 RIGSLLG
+2378 RIGSLLS
-2385 KDADAVKK
+2385 KDADTVKK

-2404 ENGNI
+2404 ENENI

-2436 SGGIEEIKKVI
+2436 SDSIEEIKKVI

-2478 GSDGLTYDKWNGWKV
+2478 GGDGLTYDKWNGWKV

-2937 NFAPP
+2937 NFTPP

-3281 YLARQIESLP
+3281 YLTRQIESLP

>member
-1 MNAFDFLGQER
+1 MNAFEFLGQER

-42 VTDEPSLNI
+42 VTDGPSLNI

-69 PQIEA
+69 PRIEA

-89 DEIINEINPRASEPR
+89 DEIINEINPRASEPQ

-113 PIPQAPIANETASE
+113 PIPQAPIASETASE

-226 YFGKT
+226 YFVKT

-344 VKAAGDI
+344 LKTADYI
-351 ADKMPLANLAK
+351 ADKIPLVNLTK
-362 NTLKGLPTA
+362 NTLKGIPTA

-381 ANSGSAAEE
+381 SHSRSVAEE

-424 HLAKTADKLRLDAVS
+424 HLAKTADKLRLDGVS

-446 GMSVKQKKILDL
+446 GMNVKQKKILDL
-458 GLSDTGSVDRILNA
+458 GLSDTGSAGNILNA
-472 VRTDKTGK
+472 IRADKTGK

-495 LRQIL
+495 IKQIL
-500 PSDGEPIK
+500 PSDGEIAK
-508 GELSGTLKEYFARV
+508 GELSGTLKEFFARV
-522 KDDFGAAEDDIAAKL
+522 KDEFGAMEDDISAKL

-542 TLNSDAIE
+542 TLNSDAID
-550 AAKKEMEKNA
+550 AAKKQMDENT
-560 DVFYSSAANEKL
+560 DVFYNADANEKL
-572 YETLDGLKNKDFTF
+572 YKILDGLKNKEFDFNEF
-586 EELRNIKTAF
+586 REFKKSF
-596 NRRATQIYSKENGY
+596 NRQANQIYSKENGY

-624 DALLRLLD
+624 DALFRLLD
-632 DDKPL
+632 NDKPL
-637 KELYLN
+637 KELYLK

-649 RMKRIEDNKIF
+649 EMKNIEAKETF
-660 KNMLDE
+660 QKMLDE
-666 NIDEY
+666 NIDEDKV
-671 EALDLVLKA
+671 LDLILSAEK
-680 VGSQGDLYN
+680 SQGDLYN
-689 GLTKELNKEE
+689 AFVKNLNKEE
-699 LERFES
+699 LERFEG
-705 RLLNSAFKSQI
+705 RILNSAFKSQI

-727 VFDGVGLEEILRKLP
+727 VFDGIGLEEILRKLP

-750 IKDAMTDMAT
+750 IKDAMMDMAI

-766 AVLVK
+766 EVLVA
-771 LDESASKAIRPRA
+771 LDKSASTAIRPRA

-1070 QDELIISQ
+1070 QDEFIIPQ

-1176 TGDVFAEISKARKR
+1176 AGDVFAEISKARKG

-1205 NYAEFYRDGDGAIRK
+1205 
-1220 LLKEKNGQ
+1220 
-1228 VAGAFYRKELGDID
+1228 
-1242 LVWGKVWQDE
+1242 
-1252 KGALQGYGLAKIEAK
+1252 
-1267 HPEINARILNDVI
+1267 
-1280 KLGKAEIR
+1280 
-1288 QNEAVRIEKDG
+1288 
-1299 YKIVLKSNWLG
+1299 
-1310 EKTPNKWIVTAYEK
+1310 
-1324 SGETP
+1324 
-1329 SISSDVFTK
+1329 
-1338 GDNLPSTAD
+1338 
-1347 EIIPQNEQNI
+1347 
-1357 AKSAFLKNGNLA
+1357 
-1369 EEENLS
+1369 
-1375 ALRAKIERENNITPI
+1375 
-1390 KDFGINYAE
+1390 NYAE

-1435 GNEQIGLNKILSKH
+1435 GNEQIGLNKILSKR

-1468 DGRIADK
+1468 EGRIADK
-1475 NGVLT
+1475 DGVLT
-1480 IFCEQN
+1480 IFREQN

-1583 YHVTDKNHNNFSL
+1583 YHITDKNHNNFSL

-1646 QERGRQSGG
+1646 QKRGRQSGG
-1655 DIYRRGNTE
+1655 DSYRRGNTE
-1664 IRGQREG
+1664 IRGQRES

-1692 VNQEAGARSELANDN
+1692 ANQEAGARSELANDN

-1732 DRRIHAGYDT
+1732 NRRIHAGYDT

-1760 ERLRS
+1760 ERPRS
-1765 PFEDFTAKIDENLDL
+1765 LFEDFTAKIDENLDL
-1780 SKLKEPTKGKDAFSS
+1780 SKLEEPTKGKDAFSS

-1815 IDAPRSYGGEIER
+1815 IDTPRSYGGEIER

-1914 YDQIERLGFKGGE
+1914 YDQVERLGFKGGE

-2034 LVVTHSLADSK
+2034 LVVTHSLADGK
-2045 EGFLRSEIDRL
+2045 DGFLRSEIDRL

-2102 FLNLAETV
+2102 FLNLAKTV

-2115 EIEINGLFANN
+2115 EMEINGLFANN

-2192 GTAKGSVFE
+2192 GTMKGSVFE
-2201 HNGKFYKKRGEYET
+2201 HNGKFYKKWGKYET

-2299 ISNPKIA
+2299 ISNPKIS

-2324 YKREKINGKI
+2324 YKREKIDGKI

-2385 KDADAVKK
+2385 KDADTVKK

-2404 ENGNI
+2404 ENENI

-2436 SGGIEEIKKVI
+2436 SDSIEEIKKVI

-2478 GSDGLTYDKWNGWKV
+2478 GGDGLTYDKWNGWKV

-2937 NFAPP
+2937 NFTPP